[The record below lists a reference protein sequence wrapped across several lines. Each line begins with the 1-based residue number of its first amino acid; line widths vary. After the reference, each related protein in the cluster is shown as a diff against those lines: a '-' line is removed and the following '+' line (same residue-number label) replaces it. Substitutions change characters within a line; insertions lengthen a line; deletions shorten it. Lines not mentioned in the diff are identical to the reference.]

1 MVEDEDV
8 SGGNGKSEGIEM
20 EKLPKFLPSCHK
32 EAENLD
38 IIFTCS
44 GAASVGKIGHEVG
57 VLLTNAGQNARL
69 CCTTALAAGSEMHL
83 DIGRRAKRVIVIDGC
98 PMKCATRVMEKAGI
112 KVDYSFTVTDFGMAK
127 QPTLDISDEDVLKI
141 ALEIAKRTGI
151 KLNLERR

>member
-1 MVEDEDV
+1 MVVEM
-8 SGGNGKSEGIEM
+8 SEEVKM

-69 CCTTALAAGSEMHL
+69 CCTTAVAAGSEMHL
-83 DIGRRAKRVIVIDGC
+83 DIGKRARRVIVIDGC
-98 PMKCATRVMEKAGI
+98 PMKCATKVIEKAGI
-112 KVDYSFTVTDFGMAK
+112 KIDHSFTVTDFGIAK
-127 QPTLDISDEDVLKI
+127 QPTLDISDEDVLKVALAI
-141 ALEIAKRTGI
+141 AEKVGM
-151 KLNLERR
+151 KLNVKP

>member
-1 MVEDEDV
+1 M
-8 SGGNGKSEGIEM
+8 SEEVKM

-69 CCTTALAAGSEMHL
+69 CCTTAVAAGSEMHL
-83 DIGRRAKRVIVIDGC
+83 NIGRRAKKVIVIDGC
-98 PMKCATRVMEKAGI
+98 PMKCATKVMEKAGI
-112 KVDYSFTVTDFGMAK
+112 KTNHSFTVTDFGIAK
-127 QPTLDISDEDVLKI
+127 QPTLDISDEDVLKVALAI
-141 ALEIAKRTGI
+141 AEKVGM
-151 KLNLERR
+151 KLNVKS

>member
-1 MVEDEDV
+1 MVVEM
-8 SGGNGKSEGIEM
+8 SEEVKM

-69 CCTTALAAGSEMHL
+69 CCTTAVAAGSEMHL
-83 DIGRRAKRVIVIDGC
+83 NIGRRAKKVIVIDGC
-98 PMKCATRVMEKAGI
+98 PMKCATKVMEKAGI
-112 KVDYSFTVTDFGMAK
+112 KTNHSFTVTDFGIAK
-127 QPTLDISDEDVLKI
+127 QPTLDISDEDVLKVALAI
-141 ALEIAKRTGI
+141 AEKVGM
-151 KLNLERR
+151 KLNVKS

>member
-1 MVEDEDV
+1 M
-8 SGGNGKSEGIEM
+8 SEEVKM

-69 CCTTALAAGSEMHL
+69 CCTTAVAAGSEMHL
-83 DIGRRAKRVIVIDGC
+83 DIGKRARRVIVIDGC
-98 PMKCATRVMEKAGI
+98 PMKCATKVIEKAGI
-112 KVDYSFTVTDFGMAK
+112 KIDHSFTVTDFGIAK
-127 QPTLDISDEDVLKI
+127 QPTLDISDEDVLKVALAI
-141 ALEIAKRTGI
+141 AEKVGM
-151 KLNLERR
+151 KLNVKP

>member
-1 MVEDEDV
+1 M
-8 SGGNGKSEGIEM
+8 SEEVKM

-69 CCTTALAAGSEMHL
+69 CCTTAVAAGSEMHL
-83 DIGRRAKRVIVIDGC
+83 DIGKRAKKVIVIDGC
-98 PMKCATRVMEKAGI
+98 PMKCATKVIEKAGI
-112 KVDYSFTVTDFGMAK
+112 KIDHSFTVTDFGIAK
-127 QPTLDISDEDVLKI
+127 QPTLDISDEDVLKVALAI
-141 ALEIAKRTGI
+141 AEKVGM
-151 KLNLERR
+151 KLNVKP

>member
-1 MVEDEDV
+1 M
-8 SGGNGKSEGIEM
+8 SEEVKM

-69 CCTTALAAGSEMHL
+69 CCTTAVAAGSEMHL
-83 DIGRRAKRVIVIDGC
+83 DIGKRARRVIVIDGC
-98 PMKCATRVMEKAGI
+98 PMKCATKVIEKAGI
-112 KVDYSFTVTDFGMAK
+112 KIDHSFTVTDFGIAK
-127 QPTLDISDEDVLKI
+127 QPTPDMSDEDVLKVALAI
-141 ALEIAKRTGI
+141 AEKVGM
-151 KLNLERR
+151 KLNVKP